1 MLVPLLLG
9 LICLLLLG
17 LSLRLFQLGM
27 RKTGN
32 ERVLSRLTEGQPVLV
47 AATGVASPMRNYL
60 DHLFLRAG
68 LDRPGERLILWLVVW
83 ALLVFLGGLLAG
95 LFGLLVMLLL
105 PPLGLRLFVGWRYR
119 RRVRRMVEQLPQL
132 LDHAVRSL
140 KSGRTLADAILG
152 GIEASADP
160 LREAM
165 TRIRRNVELGVSLPE
180 AASDFAEFYEREE
193 FRFLALGLKVN
204 HRYGGNASELLEN
217 LMKLIREREQ
227 AARQLRAMTGETR
240 MTAVVLALLPI
251 GVASY
256 FMVTNPGYL
265 LGMWHDPSGQQ
276 MLLLSFGL
284 QVLGCLALWRMLRS
298 V

>member
-1 MLVPLLLG
+1 MFAPLLLG
-9 LICLLLLG
+9 LTCLLLLG
-17 LSLRLFQLGM
+17 LSLRLFYLAM

-32 ERVLSRLTEGQPVLV
+32 ERVLSRLTEGQPELV
-47 AATGVASPMRNYL
+47 TVASPAGPLRNHL
-60 DHLFLRAG
+60 DRLFLRAG
-68 LDRPGERLILWLVVW
+68 LDRPGERLVLWLVVW
-83 ALLVFLGGLLAG
+83 MALVFLGGLSVGVVG
-95 LFGLLVMLLL
+95 LVLVLLI

-119 RRVRRMVEQLPQL
+119 RRVRRMVEQLPQM
-132 LDHAVRSL
+132 LDYAVRSL

-160 LREAM
+160 LRESMA
-165 TRIRRNVELGVSLPE
+165 RIRRNVELGVSLPE

-217 LMKLIREREQ
+217 LMKLIRERDQ

-251 GVASY
+251 SVAGY

-265 LGMWHDPSGQQ
+265 LNMWQDPSGQR
-276 MLLLSFGL
+276 MLLFSFGL
-284 QVLGCLALWRMLRS
+284 QALGCLALWRMLRS